1 MVLELSP
8 HAALCQPIG
17 PQAYGVPMQGSPCR
31 RQNPGVSPCRVVGE
45 KGEGWE
51 HPLQLQK

>member
-31 RQNPGVSPCRVVGE
+31 RQNPGVSHCRVVGE

-51 HPLQLQK
+51 HPLQLQE